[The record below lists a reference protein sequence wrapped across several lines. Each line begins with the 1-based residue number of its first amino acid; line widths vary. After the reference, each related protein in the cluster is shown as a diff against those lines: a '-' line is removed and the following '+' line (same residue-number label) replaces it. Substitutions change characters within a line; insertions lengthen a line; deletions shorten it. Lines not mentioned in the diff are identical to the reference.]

1 MFAKPSQQICLLIQF
16 AHFDPQQSTSNPPG
30 PVLDQANGT
39 EGASAQETDGF
50 QVRQGDLGRSLVGF
64 HGKTQRKMDNWG
76 YHDDLET
83 SIWPIEIWG
92 ASVEPCYR
100 KDLFKQMEYET

>member
-1 MFAKPSQQICLLIQF
+1 MFAKPSQQICVLILQF

-64 HGKTQRKMDNWG
+64 HGSQRKMDNWG
-76 YHDDLET
+76 FPWRSGNLHLADRNTKGYEV
-83 SIWPIEIWG
+83 E
-92 ASVEPCYR
+92 ASVEACYR
-100 KDLFKQMEYET
+100 KDLF